1 MVIKT
6 KLINSEKVKPI
17 ITNKHNKEDIL
28 GGDMFDLYSNIYIGA
43 KKMSGKSTTLAHI
56 LKKCCNKLTTIII
69 FSSTINK
76 DPTMLEIIRMLRNKG
91 CNVITHEHFIDGKVN
106 ILEDLIDELKKEE
119 ENDSDIESDEE
130 VTFEDFVSGLKNP
143 KIKSEDEKKKK
154 KYVYKPKK
162 IAPKYFLVMDDMG
175 NDMRNN
181 QIYKL
186 LLKNRHFFMKT
197 CLVSHFAT
205 DLTNQARKQLDYV
218 LLFKSF
224 NEEKLKTFYDG
235 MDLSIDFDK
244 FLQLYE
250 YATKEKFNFLYI
262 DVKNEKFRK
271 NFNEELNFE

>member
-1 MVIKT
+1 
-6 KLINSEKVKPI
+6 
-17 ITNKHNKEDIL
+17 
-28 GGDMFDLYSNIYIGA
+28 
-43 KKMSGKSTTLAHI
+43 MSGKSTTLAHI

-76 DPTMLEIIRMLRNKG
+76 DPTMLEIIKMLRNKG
-91 CNVITHEHFIDGKVN
+91 CNVITHEHFLDGKVN
-106 ILEDLIDELKKEE
+106 ILEDLFLELKEE
-119 ENDSDIESDEE
+119 DEKDSDEDSDEE
-130 VTFEDFVSGLKNP
+130 VSFEDFVTGLKNP
-143 KIKSEDEKKKK
+143 KIKTEDENEKKKK

-162 IAPKYFLVMDDMG
+162 IAPKYFLVMDDLG
-175 NDMRNN
+175 NDMRSNSV
-181 QIYKL
+181 YKFL
-186 LLKNRHFFMKT
+186 RQNRHFSMKT

-244 FLQLYE
+244 FLELYE
-250 YATKEKFNFLYI
+250 YATKEKYNFLYI